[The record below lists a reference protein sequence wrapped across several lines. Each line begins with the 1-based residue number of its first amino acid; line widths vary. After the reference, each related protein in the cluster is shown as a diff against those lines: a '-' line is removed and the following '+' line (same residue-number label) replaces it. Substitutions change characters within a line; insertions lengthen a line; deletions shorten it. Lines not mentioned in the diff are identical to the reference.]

1 MMSTPPARPA
11 ETYSPLYFLVSLGSG
26 GLVVTFFMW
35 LMHWVPHP
43 GRSVPLFE
51 DIVAALGTGSPALRV
66 AIVAAVVG
74 IAFYAFLNLKYL
86 VWNLR
91 SYRAWQGSEAYA
103 RLCSSNAE
111 TQLLERGWMD
121 LSACKVVGENLY

>member
-43 GRSVPLFE
+43 GR
-51 DIVAALGTGSPALRV
+51 
-66 AIVAAVVG
+66 
-74 IAFYAFLNLKYL
+74 
-86 VWNLR
+86 
-91 SYRAWQGSEAYA
+91 
-103 RLCSSNAE
+103 
-111 TQLLERGWMD
+111 
-121 LSACKVVGENLY
+121 

>member
-91 SYRAWQGSEAYA
+91 SYRVLTIKNDEPK
-103 RLCSSNAE
+103 RE
-111 TQLLERGWMD
+111 VFLEI
-121 LSACKVVGENLY
+121 C